1 MHRNGPWNL
10 ALVVIVLLFFFC
22 IGVGHLIWP
31 DYFMKRSGLRKGG
44 EMLTDFNRK
53 GVQAVGAIV
62 AGATLCLVF
71 DLMKDWF
78 SK

>member
-1 MHRNGPWNL
+1 MSRNGAWSL
-10 ALVVIVLLFFFC
+10 ALVVILLLFFFC

-31 DYFMKRSGLRKGG
+31 DYFMKRSGLRRGG

-53 GVQAVGAIV
+53 GLQAFGAIM
-62 AGATLCLVF
+62 AGGTLYIIFNV
-71 DLMKDWF
+71 MRDWF